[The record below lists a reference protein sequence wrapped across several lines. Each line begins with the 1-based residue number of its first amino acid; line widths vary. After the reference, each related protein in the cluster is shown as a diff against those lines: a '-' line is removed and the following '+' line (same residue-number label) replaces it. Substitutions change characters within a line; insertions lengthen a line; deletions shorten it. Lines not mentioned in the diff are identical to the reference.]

1 MRRLVE
7 SMLIAMESIGMEPQ
21 INADERRL
29 NGSDNCANSCHGSE
43 KLGIGMSTY
52 APQGIRVRGVENPQ
66 GFGIDERR
74 LNAMS
79 EEIIGA
85 AFEVSN
91 VLGAGFLEKVYEN
104 ALNVELNLRGLKTL
118 PQAPLKVFYKEELV
132 GDYIA
137 DILVENEIIIEV
149 KAVKDIDTVHFAQ
162 CLNYL
167 RITGLKLCLLLNFSK
182 PRVEIKRIV
191 NGI

>member
-1 MRRLVE
+1 
-7 SMLIAMESIGMEPQ
+7 MLLS
-21 INADERRL
+21 NY
-29 NGSDNCANSCHGSE
+29 E
-43 KLGIGMSTY
+43 KLGIDMSTY
-52 APQGIRVRGVENPQ
+52 APKGIRVRGVENPQ

-74 LNAMS
+74 LNSMS

-91 VLGAGFLEKVYEN
+91 ILGAGFLEKVYEN
-104 ALNVELNLRGLKTL
+104 ALNIELNLRGLKSFQ
-118 PQAPLKVFYKEELV
+118 QAPLKVYYKKELV

-149 KAVKDIDTVHFAQ
+149 KSIKELDVFHTAQ

-167 RITGLKLCLLLNFSK
+167 RITGLKLCLLINFNK

-191 NGI
+191 KGI

>member
-1 MRRLVE
+1 MVVRD
-7 SMLIAMESIGMEPQ
+7 SIENEPQ
-21 INADERRL
+21 INADERRF
-29 NGSDNCANSCHGSE
+29 NESVSIE
-43 KLGIGMSTY
+43 KDCLGISTHG
-52 APQGIRVRGVENPQ
+52 AAMRVCGVENPQ
-66 GFGIDERR
+66 GFGSDERR
-74 LNAMS
+74 LNALS
-79 EEIIGA
+79 EEIIGC

-104 ALNVELNLRGLKTL
+104 ALNIELNLRGLKSL
-118 PQAPLKVFYKEELV
+118 QQAPLKVYYKNELV

-149 KAVKDIDTVHFAQ
+149 KAVKELDTIHTAQ

-167 RITGLKLCLLLNFSK
+167 KITGLKLCLLFNFSK

>member
-1 MRRLVE
+1 MSIVG
-7 SMLIAMESIGMEPQ
+7 ESIEMEPQ
-21 INADERRL
+21 MNADERRL
-29 NGSDNCANSCHGSE
+29 NA
-43 KLGIGMSTY
+43 L
-52 APQGIRVRGVENPQ
+52 
-66 GFGIDERR
+66 
-74 LNAMS
+74 S

-104 ALNVELNLRGLKTL
+104 ALNIELNLRGLETL
-118 PQAPLKVFYKEELV
+118 PQAPLKVYYKKELV

-137 DILVENEIIIEV
+137 DILVENEIIIEI
-149 KAVKDIDTVHFAQ
+149 KAVKELDVIHTAQ

-167 RITGLKLCLLLNFSK
+167 RITGLKLCLLINFSK

>member
-1 MRRLVE
+1 
-7 SMLIAMESIGMEPQ
+7 MESKETKPQ

-29 NGSDNCANSCHGSE
+29 NA
-43 KLGIGMSTY
+43 L
-52 APQGIRVRGVENPQ
+52 
-66 GFGIDERR
+66 
-74 LNAMS
+74 S

-91 VLGAGFLEKVYEN
+91 VLGVGFLEKVYEN
-104 ALNVELNLRGLKTL
+104 ALNIEL
-118 PQAPLKVFYKEELV
+118 
-132 GDYIA
+132 
-137 DILVENEIIIEV
+137 EV
-149 KAVKDIDTVHFAQ
+149 KAVKEIDTVHFAQ

-167 RITGLKLCLLLNFSK
+167 RITGLKLCLLINFSK

>member
-1 MRRLVE
+1 
-7 SMLIAMESIGMEPQ
+7 MESIEKEPQ
-21 INADERRL
+21 INADERRFIE
-29 NGSDNCANSCHGSE
+29 SDNFE
-43 KLGIGMSTY
+43 KGCRESDKTCGE
-52 APQGIRVRGVENPQ
+52 VENPQ
-66 GFGIDERR
+66 GLVSDEHR
-74 LNAMS
+74 LNALS

-104 ALNVELNLRGLKTL
+104 SLNVELNLRGLKTL
-118 PQAPLKVFYKEELV
+118 PQAPLKVFYKNELV

-149 KAVKDIDTVHFAQ
+149 KAVKEIDTVHFAQ

>member
-1 MRRLVE
+1 MILGLRWEYLFLDLNSIESLNRWIFIIKCDIMVLIFIFDQTFRVWNYVE
-7 SMLIAMESIGMEPQ
+7 AMVSDEMEPQ

-29 NGSDNCANSCHGSE
+29 NALSE
-43 KLGIGMSTY
+43 
-52 APQGIRVRGVENPQ
+52 Q
-66 GFGIDERR
+66 
-74 LNAMS
+74 
-79 EEIIGA
+79 IIGA

-104 ALNVELNLRGLKTL
+104 ALNVELNLRGLKTFQ
-118 PQAPLKVFYKEELV
+118 QAPLKVFYNEELV

-149 KAVKDIDTVHFAQ
+149 KAVKDIDTIHFAQ

-167 RITGLKLCLLLNFSK
+167 RITRLKLCLLLNFQ
-182 PRVEIKRIV
+182 
-191 NGI
+191 